1 MADISKIGTRRNAQ
15 DRITENRDSVLPSR
29 RETRTPDVQ
38 VRADMRSAARGDG
51 GLDELRDFFNGL
63 QRGAEAYFE
72 YDTQKIAED
81 ARGEY
86 ADGTVDAAA
95 GREMD
100 PERAKAYAYRR
111 GFTSVEAANRQ
122 TTFERETQQET
133 DAMINRGATVEEI
146 ETYQTQR
153 VQEFIG
159 ATADTYDTDEVRFE
173 VAERLTRW
181 GTAEDNR
188 VGGAIKEKTDR
199 EFLELTA
206 TELQA
211 RIARGE
217 TIDLEAERT
226 RLEEAGLNGVVVQ
239 DALFEAAMVTA
250 IEMEDASVV
259 QNLLDARPA
268 EDIAAEVE
276 EARAAEL
283 NAPEIEGEELPPVAE
298 AAPVAAP
305 TPTVETYRAPLAGAP
320 SSGYGR
326 RRAPIPG
333 ASTNHLAVD
342 IPAPVGTEVPAP
354 ASGVVEFAG
363 TRGNAGKMMI
373 IRHADGSST
382 EFMHLDGFVAEQGAT
397 ITQGQVVARSGN
409 TGNSSGPHLHWA
421 SKDANGNPRN
431 PQSLVGQEIAG
442 TAAPAAGEVAADV
455 TAQTAERRD
464 RRPGRSILTPAQQMR
479 ALGVI
484 EQIESN
490 SDRRVEKERQDKRD
504 ALATELFEASLNGTN
519 VDDRITAAMR
529 DGTLNASE
537 AMSYRNAFTSLRNDQ
552 AEGEADEDVVLNYAE
567 RFATPSPNWTAISAQ
582 ADRDYQAGRFGNG
595 RAATRAYL
603 DIKQRA
609 ANGNRGDNAIPVE
622 ERRTATIARGY
633 VSSSL
638 GSLFPAG
645 VEPSPTQRRLIA
657 DAQIEW
663 ERRVAAGESPMT
675 VADAVYADY
684 SGRIRNS
691 GRPQPAPGAPGA
703 GTGRQPGQTQTTQQT
718 PRRTA
723 YDSRGNAI
731 GD

>member
-63 QRGAEAYFE
+63 QRGAETYFE
-72 YDTQKIAED
+72 YETQKIAED

-122 TTFERETQQET
+122 TAFERETQQEA

-159 ATADTYDTDEVRFE
+159 ATADTYDTDEVRYE

-188 VGGAIKEKTDR
+188 IGGAIKEKTDR
-199 EFLELTA
+199 EFLDLTVA
-206 TELQA
+206 ETQA
-211 RIARGE
+211 RLERGE
-217 TIDLEAERT
+217 PVDLAADRA
-226 RLEEAGLNGVVVQ
+226 RLEDAGLNGVVVQ
-239 DALFEAAMVTA
+239 EALVKGIAAYA
-250 IEMEDASVV
+250 METGDLSGVYAA
-259 QNLLDARPA
+259 LDARSA
-268 EDIAAEVE
+268 EDVALEVE
-276 EARAAEL
+276 EAR
-283 NAPEIEGEELPPVAE
+283 NAPDIEGSELPPVAE

-305 TPTVETYRAPLAGAP
+305 APTVETYRAPVEGRET
-320 SSGYGR
+320 SGYGQ

-333 ASTNHLAVD
+333 ASTNHRAVD
-342 IPAPVGTEVPAP
+342 IAVPVGTEVGAP
-354 ASGVVEFAG
+354 ASGVIEFAG

-382 EFMHLDGFVAEQGAT
+382 EFMHLSGFNAEQGAT
-397 ITQGQVVARSGN
+397 VTQGQIVARSGN

-421 SKDANGNPRN
+421 SKDADGNPRDPRN
-431 PQSLVGQEIAG
+431 LVGQEIAG
-442 TAAPAAGEVAADV
+442 TAAPAAGDVAADV

-464 RRPGRSILTPAQQMR
+464 RRPGRSILTTEQQVYL
-479 ALGVI
+479 LGVV
-484 EQIESN
+484 EQVEADTERN
-490 SDRRVEKERQDKRD
+490 VEKDRQDKRD

-703 GTGRQPGQTQTTQQT
+703 GGGRQPGQTQTTQQT